1 MSLITDSQTLA
12 DFCERL
18 RGAPY
23 ITVDTEFLR
32 DTTYWPKLCLVQLG
46 GPVGKDGATE
56 DNVAAIDALAEGLD
70 MQPLFDLLRDESVLK
85 VFHSGRQDMEIF
97 YNLMGGDL
105 PKPIFDT
112 QVAAMVCGFGEQV
125 GYDTLAKKLVGA
137 HIDKSSRFADWSKRP
152 LTDKQ
157 LNYALSDVTYLR
169 QIYDQLKAQLERTGR
184 ARWLD
189 EEMAILTDPATY
201 RADPELAWLRL
212 KTRSSDRKYLAVL
225 REVAAWR
232 EREAQ
237 RRNVPRNR
245 VIRDEQIQDIA
256 AHAPGP
262 RLRLRPRPAGR
273 RRAGRGRGGTQPAQG
288 GLAQAAAEA
297 RNPARPGPADRA
309 SEGPA
314 QDQVRGARRGP
325 EAGRDVPGSGADRR
339 RRYRR
344 RSRAE
349 RLAPGGVRRGRA
361 APEARQAGPRGRG
374 ARGQADRPLSRAR
387 GATAVGLARDRS
399 MWCPGASMPWH
410 PALLHDR
417 DI

>member
-12 DFCERL
+12 DFCARL
-18 RGAPY
+18 KGASY

-46 GPVGKDGATE
+46 GPVGRDSAVD
-56 DNVAAIDALAEGLD
+56 DNVAAIDALADGLD
-70 MQPLFDLLRDESVLK
+70 MQPLFDLLRDEAVLK

-137 HIDKSSRFADWSKRP
+137 NIDKSSRFADWSKRP

-157 LNYALSDVTYLR
+157 LNYALSDVTHLR

-184 ARWLD
+184 ASWLD

-201 RADPELAWLRL
+201 RADPELAWQRL

-256 AHAPGP
+256 AHAPRDQASLARTRG
-262 RLRLRPRPAGR
+262 LGSDFA
-273 RRAGRGRGGTQPAQG
+273 RGRLGEGVLGAVEAALSQPKESWPKPPQKPDIPPGLGPLIELLKVLLKTKCEEHGVAQKLVANAG
-288 GLAQAAAEA
+288 DPVLAQ
-297 RNPARPGPADRA
+297 
-309 SEGPA
+309 
-314 QDQVRGARRGP
+314 VP
-325 EAGRDVPGSGADRR
+325 EDRR
-339 RRYRR
+339 DTLI
-344 RSRAE
+344 AE
-349 RLAPGGVRRGRA
+349 RQDTPDGPVYRLDIRLQGPGETVFF
-361 APEARQAGPRGRG
+361 
-374 ARGQADRPLSRAR
+374 DL
-387 GATAVGLARDRS
+387 
-399 MWCPGASMPWH
+399 
-410 PALLHDR
+410 
-417 DI
+417 